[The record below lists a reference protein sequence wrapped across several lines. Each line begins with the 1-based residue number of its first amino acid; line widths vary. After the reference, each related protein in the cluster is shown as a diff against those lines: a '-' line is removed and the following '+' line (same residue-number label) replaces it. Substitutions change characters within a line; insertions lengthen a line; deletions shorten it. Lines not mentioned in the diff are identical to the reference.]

1 MSLKLA
7 LAALALGHAAA
18 APPPTSTSETVLV
31 GHVHMAK
38 TAGTSLNGL
47 LASRYERVCGH
58 KGYSYDSYGAN
69 LRMAAGR
76 KINGRLT
83 AFDSISKIQRGYHR
97 ERVPHRVMDEIGFE
111 DCDFISEEQDWRFW
125 RRFEDWP
132 LPLELHVPCRDPLD
146 HLMSQ
151 CNYRRR
157 TFNCV
162 DASRSPESLA
172 REVRRCLTFLK
183 RPTMKRFA
191 WDLLGLK
198 NTRVKCY
205 NFSDQFS
212 RYLAHMDKVLQ
223 KKRIPA
229 KFIRWETNRPR
240 NVSNECVW
248 SADRG
253 LKNDVVTYLRDHY
266 DYYGFC
272 DACLNQHAN
281 GPLLEPTMRGRQ
293 RAKNRTV

>member
-1 MSLKLA
+1 MYRPS
-7 LAALALGHAAA
+7 
-18 APPPTSTSETVLV
+18 SD
-31 GHVHMAK
+31 
-38 TAGTSLNGL
+38 
-47 LASRYERVCGH
+47 CC
-58 KGYSYDSYGAN
+58 
-69 LRMAAGR
+69 
-76 KINGRLT
+76 
-83 AFDSISKIQRGYHR
+83 
-97 ERVPHRVMDEIGFE
+97 FE
-111 DCDFISEEQDWRFW
+111 F
-125 RRFEDWP
+125 
-132 LPLELHVPCRDPLD
+132 V
-146 HLMSQ
+146 
-151 CNYRRR
+151 
-157 TFNCV
+157 V

-172 REVRRCLTFLK
+172 REVRRCLFFKLAVN
-183 RPTMKRFA
+183 RFA

-223 KKRIPA
+223 RKRIPA

-272 DACLNQHAN
+272 DACLNRHAN
-281 GPLLEPTMRGRQ
+281 GTLSLLEPTMRGRQ
-293 RAKNRTV
+293 RAKNRAV

>member
-7 LAALALGHAAA
+7 LAALALGLAAA
-18 APPPTSTSETVLV
+18 SPVV

-47 LASRYERVCGH
+47 LASRYERVCGN

-69 LRMAAGR
+69 LRMAASDGHPL
-76 KINGRLT
+76 KVE
-83 AFDSISKIQRGYHR
+83 DSISSQFHKYGR
-97 ERVPHRVMDEIGFE
+97 ERVPHKVMYEIGFE
-111 DCDFISEEQDWRFW
+111 DCDFISIEIGWSFW
-125 RRFEDWP
+125 RQFEDWP
-132 LPLELHVPCRDPLD
+132 LPLELHVPCRDPLE

-151 CNYRRR
+151 CNHQER

-162 DASRSPESLA
+162 NALRSPESLA
-172 REVRRCLTFLK
+172 WEVKRCSLFLD
-183 RPTMKRFA
+183 RFA
-191 WDLLGLK
+191 WDLLGLN

-205 NFSDQFS
+205 DFSDQFS

-253 LKNDVVTYLRDHY
+253 LKNDVVTYLRDNY

-293 RAKNRTV
+293 RAKNRTVYDGVQSPP